1 MSLRVR
7 HLGLLLLALV
17 VVATT
22 GKAQA
27 VEMEKTLLDFEG
39 GPEEGFSVSGS
50 FKAERRPE
58 LVKSGTQA
66 LRITFVLPE
75 KWPALRLPKD
85 TVGRRGAKRLAIDVH
100 NPQDT
105 PVNLG
110 VRVDDGAS
118 KGVEAEVHRSSR
130 RLEPGW
136 NEVVVALPELRT
148 TSASRL
154 LDADDLVSVVF
165 HVTPKETPID
175 LVFDRLRMK
184 LVTDVGT
191 PEGDARVLREFET
204 AWAQAAGAPAKSGLL
219 STLRD
224 VDVPRRVRLLD
235 RVLADETAPLVV
247 EDAIRILG
255 RTKADDSV
263 AEALVRT
270 KKAVALHRWR
280 LIEALGR
287 MPSAAA
293 RDWLRNAAKDRKAPS
308 DQVAAIRA
316 LMRRD
321 GVALLPEL
329 EPHKDDPWQVR
340 AAKVEALRTVRSG
353 NAIGGLIPFLK
364 DGNAR
369 IRDEANDALVGLAG
383 RDLGEDVGAWTRW
396 WEANRGTFD
405 PDAKGPKAGR
415 SPYGASSF
423 YGIPVLPG
431 RIAFAIDLSGSMKE
445 SLTPGAKAYAAK
457 APHLKEKRLE
467 TRLDLAK
474 EELQNTLAK
483 LPPRTSIQLLFFG
496 TQITAWKNGK
506 IIDADEETRA
516 DAQKRVRAL
525 AAEGSTNIHGALLRA
540 FSPDPD
546 WTFAENLASGVDTIF
561 LLTDGEPST
570 GAIVNAG
577 ELLADIRDRNRVRR
591 LRIHTIGVGLP
602 NSNFLRTLARDSG
615 GIYVD
620 LAKP

>member
-1 MSLRVR
+1 MNARAAI
-7 HLGLLLLALV
+7 ALV
-17 VVATT
+17 AALVGGTVT
-22 GKAQA
+22 AQA
-27 VEMEKTLLDFEG
+27 VEIERTILDFEG
-39 GPEEGFSVSGS
+39 GPEEGFAVSGPW
-50 FKAERRPE
+50 KAERRPDR
-58 LVKSGTQA
+58 VKSGTQS
-66 LRITFVLPE
+66 LLVTFVLPE
-75 KWPALRLPKD
+75 KWPALRVPKD
-85 TVGRRGAKRLAIDVH
+85 TVGRRGAKRLTVDVH
-100 NPQDT
+100 NPQES

-110 VRVDDGAS
+110 VRVDDGPS
-118 KGVEAEVHRSSR
+118 KGVEAEIHRSSR

-136 NEVVVALPELRT
+136 NEVVIDFPSLRT

-154 LDADDLVSVVF
+154 LDADDIAQVVL
-165 HVTPKETPID
+165 HVTPSESPIE
-175 LVFDRLRMK
+175 LAFDRMRLR
-184 LVTDVGT
+184 LVTDAGT
-191 PEGDARVLREFET
+191 PEGDARALREFEAGWANAAT
-204 AWAQAAGAPAKSGLL
+204 AAAKSSLL
-219 STLRD
+219 SSLRD
-224 VDVPRRVRLLD
+224 VDVPRRVKLID
-235 RVLADETAPLVV
+235 RVLSAESAPLVV

-255 RTKADDSV
+255 RSKADDAV
-263 AEALVRT
+263 AEAITRT
-270 KKAVALHRWR
+270 RKAAETHRWR

-293 RDWLRNAAKDRKAPS
+293 REWLLGAARDRRNPT
-308 DQVAAIRA
+308 DQTAAIRA

-321 GVALLPEL
+321 GVALVTEL
-329 EPHKDDPWQVR
+329 EAHKDDPWQVR
-340 AAKVEALRTVRSG
+340 AAKIEALRTIRTG
-353 NAIGGLIPFLK
+353 NAIGGLIPYLK
-364 DGNAR
+364 DANAR
-369 IRDEANDALVGLAG
+369 IRDEAGDALVGLAG

-396 WEANRGTFD
+396 WDANRGTFD

-415 SPYGASSF
+415 SSYGSSSF

-445 SLTPGAKAYAAK
+445 KLTAGARAYAAK

-474 EELQNTLAK
+474 EELQFTLAK

-496 TQITAWKNGK
+496 TQITAWKNGR

-525 AAEGSTNIHGALLRA
+525 TYEGSTNIHGALLRA
-540 FSPDPD
+540 FQPDPD
-546 WTFAENLASGVDTIF
+546 WSFSECLSQGVDTVF
-561 LLTDGEPST
+561 LLTDGEPSA
-570 GAIVNAG
+570 GAIVNAA

-615 GIYVD
+615 GVYVD